1 MDKVIKEILEV
12 VIQVK
17 RLAEANNE
25 LLGFICQK
33 ISPVST
39 KKEYLDTKDFMIA
52 SLEMS
57 EMFEEY
63 DIMPE
68 DYGIS

>member
-1 MDKVIKEILEV
+1 MDKVIKEILEM

-33 ISPVST
+33 ISQ
-39 KKEYLDTKDFMIA
+39 YLQRKNI
-52 SLEMS
+52 
-57 EMFEEY
+57 
-63 DIMPE
+63 
-68 DYGIS
+68 